1 MNDFTTVFEAL
12 KGLLPMKYFEDI
24 VEYTNA
30 DHGAKKL
37 TALRHL
43 CILMYAHLKEKKS
56 LRDITS
62 GISADPNLQEY
73 TGTISYSQL
82 SRKNSDRDPE
92 VFEQMFQ
99 AIVSQVVL
107 YQGIRD
113 IPSTWGDI
121 KILDATL
128 IRVCLSLFPWAHY
141 RKAVGAVKMHTLIDL
156 VSDCP
161 EKIVITD
168 GKIHDRDKMDSFVTK
183 PGITYIFDRGY
194 TDYGEYDRLC
204 MDDIFF
210 ISRLKKNAV
219 MEVVSENQVSRDSNV
234 LSDKEVIL
242 GGFYTR
248 MKNTVRIIE
257 VMDISKG
264 ESFFI
269 VTNRFDLSAEEIA
282 QIYRLRWR
290 VELFFKWI
298 KQHLKIK
305 RFYGTSYN
313 AVLNQIYA
321 ALILYCVLKLLH
333 IQLGS
338 GYNFLEM
345 VRLIAGGLWNPFM
358 VLKETLKPT
367 GQKSTRRRFN
377 WKKTYKNLIS
387 QYRVEDIAFTA

>member
-12 KGLLPMKYFEDI
+12 KDLLPMKNLESI
-24 VEYTNA
+24 VEDTNT
-30 DHGAKKL
+30 DHGAKKF

-43 CILMYAHLKEKKS
+43 YVLMYAHLKGKRS
-56 LRDITS
+56 LRDIE
-62 GISADPNLQEY
+62 SAIEADHNLKKY
-73 TGTISYSQL
+73 TDTISYSQI
-82 SRKNSDRDPE
+82 SRKNSDRDPK

-99 AIVSQVVL
+99 AMVSQVTQC
-107 YQGIRD
+107 QGIRD
-113 IPSTWGDI
+113 IPSAWGDL

-156 VSDCP
+156 VSGCP
-161 EKIVITD
+161 EKIVVTE
-168 GKIHDRDKMDSFVTK
+168 GKVHDRYKMDSFVTS

-194 TDYGEYDRLC
+194 TDYEEYDRLC

-210 ISRLKKNAV
+210 ISRLKKRAL
-219 MEVVSENQVSRDSNV
+219 MEAVSESQVLGDSNV
-234 LSDKEVIL
+234 LSDKEVFL

-248 MKNTVRIIE
+248 MKNPVRVIE
-257 VMDISKG
+257 VMDTSKG
-264 ESFFI
+264 EPFSI

-290 VELFFKWI
+290 IELFFKWI

-305 RFYGTSYN
+305 RFYGTSFN

-333 IQLGS
+333 IKLNPKYS
-338 GYNFLEM
+338 FLKM
-345 VRLIAGGLWNPFM
+345 VRLTASGLWNPLTF
-358 VLKETLKPT
+358 LTETLKPT
-367 GQKSTRRRFN
+367 GSKSTLRRFN
-377 WKKTYKNLIS
+377 WKRDYKKLVS
-387 QYRVEDIAFTA
+387 EYGVKDVVFTV

>member
-234 LSDKEVIL
+234 LSDKEVFL

-248 MKNTVRIIE
+248 N
-257 VMDISKG
+257 
-264 ESFFI
+264 
-269 VTNRFDLSAEEIA
+269 
-282 QIYRLRWR
+282 Y
-290 VELFFKWI
+290 
-298 KQHLKIK
+298 
-305 RFYGTSYN
+305 
-313 AVLNQIYA
+313 
-321 ALILYCVLKLLH
+321 
-333 IQLGS
+333 
-338 GYNFLEM
+338 
-345 VRLIAGGLWNPFM
+345 
-358 VLKETLKPT
+358 LKEKIL
-367 GQKSTRRRFN
+367 RRFF
-377 WKKTYKNLIS
+377 S
-387 QYRVEDIAFTA
+387 QKY